1 MLGLAAGPASPS
13 AASEAHVGRVA
24 SGIRFIVGVA
34 MVAAGVAL
42 ALPLGRLVAEGAARN
57 PTPAPVVVP
66 AAPPAMAV
74 SSPAWAPPA
83 APVAPVAPAPPW
95 PQPDHQP
102 PVDLRQGYVPPT
114 PPDRLPPVPT
124 VLGAEG
130 PGMNGTYRSTLDV
143 PPPPL
148 LDAQAA
154 PPPVTAWTTPAAA
167 SPMPPAPPAGDLVPA
182 TYVVRD
188 GDDLTAISSRFYGHA
203 GAATAVWEA
212 NRDVIPDPNL
222 LPIGAEL
229 RLPPSWTVGG
239 PHRGAAGGAI
249 EPPPGMAAPRV
260 VAASQAPAGSEAW
273 LGPNPAAAAAVAS
286 SPPRAGGG
294 TVRLAPGE
302 TLESLAV
309 RFYGDRSAAW
319 RIWEANRD
327 RLRSPELAVAGME
340 LRLP

>member
-1 MLGLAAGPASPS
+1 M
-13 AASEAHVGRVA
+13 
-24 SGIRFIVGVA
+24 
-34 MVAAGVAL
+34 
-42 ALPLGRLVAEGAARN
+42 
-57 PTPAPVVVP
+57 
-66 AAPPAMAV
+66 
-74 SSPAWAPPA
+74 
-83 APVAPVAPAPPW
+83 
-95 PQPDHQP
+95 
-102 PVDLRQGYVPPT
+102 
-114 PPDRLPPVPT
+114 LPPVPA

-130 PGMNGTYRSTLDV
+130 PGMNGMYRSTLDV

-154 PPPVTAWTTPAAA
+154 PPPATAWTAPAVA
-167 SPMPPAPPAGDLVPA
+167 SPLPPATPVGDLVPA

-188 GDDLTAISSRFYGHA
+188 GDDLTGISSRFYGHA

-229 RLPPSWTVGG
+229 RLPPSWAVGG
-239 PHRGAAGGAI
+239 PHRGAGSGAI
-249 EPPPGMAAPRV
+249 EPPPGMAAPHV
-260 VAASQAPAGSEAW
+260 VTASQTPAGSEAW
-273 LGPNPAAAAAVAS
+273 LGPNPAATTAGTPP
-286 SPPRAGGG
+286 PPRVSGG